1 MRRVWLRVSAW
12 FQALKT
18 RERLLAGAAAVLLP
32 VALIYAV
39 FIGPALNRERALR
52 AEIDKQRAQIAQLER
67 EMQSGR
73 AQAVAPDAGFLRR
86 ENDLKRQI
94 TDADETL
101 KAMQRSL
108 VPAQRVPVLLR
119 EMLARDTALQLVSL
133 RTLPVTALTA
143 DADNAPLGKDRPRA
157 PREASDRGVYKHGVE
172 ITVRGSY
179 GALHAYLARLER
191 APWTMYWWR
200 TQLSAEERPAL
211 KMTITIYTLS
221 LDKAW
226 LEV

>member
-1 MRRVWLRVSAW
+1 MNRLWLRVAVW
-12 FQALKT
+12 LEALKT
-18 RERLLAGAAAVLLP
+18 RERVLVGAAAVLLP
-32 VALIYAV
+32 VALIYV
-39 FIGPALNRERALR
+39 LFIDPALTRERALR
-52 AEIDKQRAQIAQLER
+52 AEIGKQREAIALLERAIERERMKAAEPDTGFMRRENELKGQIAQ
-67 EMQSGR
+67 
-73 AQAVAPDAGFLRR
+73 
-86 ENDLKRQI
+86 
-94 TDADETL
+94 ADETL

-119 EMLARDTALQLVSL
+119 EMLARDSALQLVSL
-133 RTLPVTALTA
+133 RTLPVTALA
-143 DADNAPLGKDRPRA
+143 SDAEKAPAAKGA
-157 PREASDRGVYKHGVE
+157 PGEASDRGVYKHGVE

-191 APWTMYWWR
+191 APWTLYWWR
-200 TQLSAEERPAL
+200 AQLATDERPAL